1 MYWNGYIQKTSNA
14 WNGVLIEVMS
24 TTTHIKEGV
33 LRSLNIMNNNN
44 MNNLIRL
51 THDDIKRMVN
61 ESVHA
66 LLKEWFD
73 PSTNFTLSD
82 DFANMANE
90 LKEKAWQLEG
100 FVNEFPKF
108 AQTMQQLT
116 QKFGLVLK
124 NASTDDYYDMDNVV
138 NGGNATFEYDYR
150 LPNVD
155 VYSMSD
161 EEYDELEQK
170 IEEIAGEIEIY
181 LNPKDFK
188 FGQVRIRTNESGVD
202 ISYEFNFWK

>member
-1 MYWNGYIQKTSNA
+1 MYWNGYIQKASNA
-14 WNGVLIEVMS
+14 WNGVLIE
-24 TTTHIKEGV
+24 
-33 LRSLNIMNNNN
+33 MNNNN
-44 MNNLIRL
+44 MNKLIRL

-66 LLKEWFD
+66 LLKEWIG
-73 PSTNFTLSD
+73 PSTNFTLSG

-100 FVNEFPKF
+100 FINEFPKF
-108 AQTMQQLT
+108 AKTMQQLT

-124 NASTDDYYDMDNVV
+124 NASTEDYYDMDNVV

-161 EEYDELEQK
+161 KEYDELEQK
-170 IEEIAGEIEIY
+170 LEEIAGEIEIH
-181 LNPKDFK
+181 LSPKDFK
-188 FGQVRIRTNESGVD
+188 FGQVRITTNESGVD

>member
-1 MYWNGYIQKTSNA
+1 
-14 WNGVLIEVMS
+14 
-24 TTTHIKEGV
+24 
-33 LRSLNIMNNNN
+33 
-44 MNNLIRL
+44 
-51 THDDIKRMVN
+51 
-61 ESVHA
+61 
-66 LLKEWFD
+66 
-73 PSTNFTLSD
+73 
-82 DFANMANE
+82 
-90 LKEKAWQLEG
+90 
-100 FVNEFPKF
+100 
-108 AQTMQQLT
+108 MQQLT

-155 VYSMSD
+155 VYSMSN
-161 EEYDELEQK
+161 EEYDKIEQK

-188 FGQVRIRTNESGVD
+188 FGQVRITTNESGVD

>member
-1 MYWNGYIQKTSNA
+1 
-14 WNGVLIEVMS
+14 
-24 TTTHIKEGV
+24 
-33 LRSLNIMNNNN
+33 

-66 LLKEWFD
+66 LLKEGFG
-73 PSTNFTLSD
+73 PSTYFTLSD

-108 AQTMQQLT
+108 VKTMQQLT

-138 NGGNATFEYDYR
+138 EMLLKSTSEQLQDFRGILFAIYRHAGKGEFDEKDIETMKQLLAKVEKKYDGENPWDKIQ
-150 LPNVD
+150 LMQIKWLKSNLKGFIEQ
-155 VYSMSD
+155 MS
-161 EEYDELEQK
+161 
-170 IEEIAGEIEIY
+170 
-181 LNPKDFK
+181 
-188 FGQVRIRTNESGVD
+188 
-202 ISYEFNFWK
+202 

>member
-1 MYWNGYIQKTSNA
+1 
-14 WNGVLIEVMS
+14 
-24 TTTHIKEGV
+24 
-33 LRSLNIMNNNN
+33 
-44 MNNLIRL
+44 
-51 THDDIKRMVN
+51 
-61 ESVHA
+61 
-66 LLKEWFD
+66 
-73 PSTNFTLSD
+73 
-82 DFANMANE
+82 
-90 LKEKAWQLEG
+90 
-100 FVNEFPKF
+100 
-108 AQTMQQLT
+108 MQQLT

-124 NASTDDYYDMDNVV
+124 NASKDDYYDMDNVV

-155 VYSMSD
+155 VYSMSN
-161 EEYDELEQK
+161 EEYDEFEQK

>member
-1 MYWNGYIQKTSNA
+1 
-14 WNGVLIEVMS
+14 
-24 TTTHIKEGV
+24 
-33 LRSLNIMNNNN
+33 

-66 LLKEWFD
+66 LLKEGFG
-73 PSTNFTLSD
+73 PSTNFTLSN

-108 AQTMQQLT
+108 SKTMQQLT

-138 NGGNATFEYDYR
+138 NGGNAMFEYDYR

-161 EEYDELEQK
+161 K
-170 IEEIAGEIEIY
+170 
-181 LNPKDFK
+181 
-188 FGQVRIRTNESGVD
+188 
-202 ISYEFNFWK
+202 

>member
-1 MYWNGYIQKTSNA
+1 
-14 WNGVLIEVMS
+14 
-24 TTTHIKEGV
+24 
-33 LRSLNIMNNNN
+33 

-66 LLKEWFD
+66 LLKEWID
-73 PSTNFTLSD
+73 PSTYFTLSD

-108 AQTMQQLT
+108 AKTMQQLT
-116 QKFGLVLK
+116 QKFGLVLN

-138 NGGNATFEYDYR
+138 NGCNAMFEYDYR
-150 LPNVD
+150 LPNID
-155 VYSMSD
+155 VYSMSN
-161 EEYDELEQK
+161 EEYDKFEQK

>member
-1 MYWNGYIQKTSNA
+1 
-14 WNGVLIEVMS
+14 
-24 TTTHIKEGV
+24 
-33 LRSLNIMNNNN
+33 

-82 DFANMANE
+82 DFANIANE

-108 AQTMQQLT
+108 AKTMQQLT

-124 NASTDDYYDMDNVV
+124 NASTDNYYDMDNVV
-138 NGGNATFEYDYR
+138 NGGNAMFEYDYR

-155 VYSMSD
+155 VYSISD
-161 EEYDELEQK
+161 EEYDKLEQK

-188 FGQVRIRTNESGVD
+188 FGQIRIRTNESGVD

>member
-1 MYWNGYIQKTSNA
+1 
-14 WNGVLIEVMS
+14 
-24 TTTHIKEGV
+24 
-33 LRSLNIMNNNN
+33 

-51 THDDIKRMVN
+51 THDDIKRIVN
-61 ESVHA
+61 ESIHE
-66 LLKEWFD
+66 LLKEGFG
-73 PSTNFTLSD
+73 PSTNFTLCN

-116 QKFGLVLK
+116 KKFGLVLK

-138 NGGNATFEYDYR
+138 NGGNAKFEYDYR

-161 EEYDELEQK
+161 KEYDELEQK

-181 LNPKDFK
+181 LRPKDFK

>member
-1 MYWNGYIQKTSNA
+1 
-14 WNGVLIEVMS
+14 
-24 TTTHIKEGV
+24 
-33 LRSLNIMNNNN
+33 

-66 LLKEWFD
+66 LLKEWTD
-73 PSTNFTLSD
+73 PSTYFTLSD

-108 AQTMQQLT
+108 ANTMQQLT
-116 QKFGLVLK
+116 QKFGLVLN

-138 NGGNATFEYDYR
+138 NGGNAKFEYDYR

-155 VYSMSD
+155 VHSMSN
-161 EEYDELEQK
+161 EEYDEFEQK

>member
-1 MYWNGYIQKTSNA
+1 
-14 WNGVLIEVMS
+14 
-24 TTTHIKEGV
+24 
-33 LRSLNIMNNNN
+33 

-51 THDDIKRMVN
+51 THDDIKRIVN
-61 ESVHA
+61 ESIHE
-66 LLKEWFD
+66 LLKEGFGL
-73 PSTNFTLSD
+73 STNFTLSD

-108 AQTMQQLT
+108 AKTMQQLT

-161 EEYDELEQK
+161 EEYGQLPP
-170 IEEIAGEIEIY
+170 
-181 LNPKDFK
+181 PKGRDFGK
-188 FGQVRIRTNESGVD
+188 SNYPFNWHVD
-202 ISYEFNFWK
+202 KCSYRVCT

>member
-1 MYWNGYIQKTSNA
+1 MYWNGYIQKASNA
-14 WNGVLIEVMS
+14 WNGVLIE
-24 TTTHIKEGV
+24 
-33 LRSLNIMNNNN
+33 MNNKN

-66 LLKEWFD
+66 LLKEWIG
-73 PSTNFTLSD
+73 PSTNFTLSG

-100 FVNEFPKF
+100 FINEFPKF
-108 AQTMQQLT
+108 AKTMQQLT

-124 NASTDDYYDMDNVV
+124 NASTEDYYDMDNVV

-161 EEYDELEQK
+161 EEYDKLQQK
-170 IEEIAGEIEIY
+170 LEEIAGEIEIH
-181 LNPKDFK
+181 LSPKDFK
-188 FGQVRIRTNESGVD
+188 FGQVRITTNESGVD

>member
-1 MYWNGYIQKTSNA
+1 
-14 WNGVLIEVMS
+14 
-24 TTTHIKEGV
+24 
-33 LRSLNIMNNNN
+33 

-66 LLKEWFD
+66 LLKEWTD
-73 PSTNFTLSD
+73 PSTYFTLSD

-108 AQTMQQLT
+108 AKTMQQLT

-155 VYSMSD
+155 VYSMSN
-161 EEYDELEQK
+161 EEYDEFEQK

>member
-1 MYWNGYIQKTSNA
+1 MYWNGYIQKASNA

-24 TTTHIKEGV
+24 TTTRLKEGV

-51 THDDIKRMVN
+51 THDDIKRIVN

-66 LLKEWFD
+66 LLKEGFD
-73 PSTNFTLSD
+73 PSTYFTLSD

-108 AQTMQQLT
+108 VKTMRQLT

-124 NASTDDYYDMDNVV
+124 NASTDNYYDMDNVV

-155 VYSMSD
+155 VYSMSN
-161 EEYDELEQK
+161 EEYDEFEQK

>member
-1 MYWNGYIQKTSNA
+1 
-14 WNGVLIEVMS
+14 
-24 TTTHIKEGV
+24 
-33 LRSLNIMNNNN
+33 

-51 THDDIKRMVN
+51 THDDIKRIVN
-61 ESVHA
+61 ESIHE
-66 LLKEWFD
+66 LLKEGFG
-73 PSTNFTLSD
+73 PSTNFTLSN

-100 FVNEFPKF
+100 FINEFPKF
-108 AQTMQQLT
+108 VKTMQQLT

-155 VYSMSD
+155 VYSMSN
-161 EEYDELEQK
+161 EEYDEFEQK

>member
-1 MYWNGYIQKTSNA
+1 
-14 WNGVLIEVMS
+14 
-24 TTTHIKEGV
+24 
-33 LRSLNIMNNNN
+33 

-73 PSTNFTLSD
+73 PSTKFTLSD

-108 AQTMQQLT
+108 AKTMQQLT

-155 VYSMSD
+155 VYSISD
-161 EEYDELEQK
+161 EEYDKLEQK

-181 LNPKDFK
+181 LRPKNFK
-188 FGQVRIRTNESGVD
+188 FGQVRVRTNESGVD